1 MMKNP
6 FGENIFKQ
14 AKMMQ
19 EKMAQ
24 IQEEAGHK
32 KVTAT
37 SGGGMVEVTANG
49 KQEILGIKIEPEVL
63 KSNDVEM
70 LSDLVIAAVN
80 EALKKSKELV
90 TSEMSALTGGLNIPG
105 LF

>member
-1 MMKNP
+1 MSNP
-6 FGENIFKQ
+6 FGANIFKQ

-24 IQEEAGHK
+24 IQEEMAHK
-32 KVTAT
+32 KVTAS

-49 KQEILGIKIEPEVL
+49 KQEILEIKIEPEVL
-63 KSNDVEM
+63 KSSDAEM

-90 TSEMSALTGGLNIPG
+90 TSELSALTGGLNIPG

>member
-1 MMKNP
+1 MKNP
-6 FGENIFKQ
+6 FGSNIFKQ

-24 IQEEAGHK
+24 IQEEMGQK
-32 KVTAT
+32 KVTAS

-49 KQEILGIKIEPEVL
+49 KQEILLIKIEPEVL

-70 LSDLVIAAVN
+70 LSDLVVAAVN
-80 EALKKSKELV
+80 EALRKSKELV
-90 TSEMSALTGGLNIPG
+90 TSELSALTVGLNIPG

>member
-1 MMKNP
+1 MKNP
-6 FGENIFKQ
+6 FGSNIFKQ

-24 IQEEAGHK
+24 IQEEMGKK
-32 KVTAT
+32 KVTAS

-49 KQEILGIKIEPEVL
+49 KQEILLIKIEPEVL

-70 LSDLVIAAVN
+70 LSDLVVAAVN
-80 EALKKSKELV
+80 EALRKSKELV
-90 TSEMSALTGGLNIPG
+90 TSELSALTGGLNIPG

>member
-1 MMKNP
+1 MKNP
-6 FGENIFKQ
+6 FGSNIFKQ

-24 IQEEAGHK
+24 IQDEIGQK
-32 KVTAT
+32 KVTAS

-49 KQEILGIKIEPEVL
+49 KQEILLIKIEPEVL

-70 LSDLVIAAVN
+70 LSDLVVAAVN
-80 EALKKSKELV
+80 EALRKSKELV
-90 TSEMSALTGGLNIPG
+90 TSELSALTGGLNIPG

>member
-1 MMKNP
+1 MKNP
-6 FGENIFKQ
+6 FGSNIFKQ

-24 IQEEAGHK
+24 IQEEMGQK
-32 KVTAT
+32 KVTAS

-49 KQEILGIKIEPEVL
+49 KQEILLIKIEPEVL

-70 LSDLVIAAVN
+70 LSDLVVAAVN
-80 EALKKSKELV
+80 EALRKSKELV
-90 TSEMSALTGGLNIPG
+90 TSELSALTGGLNIPG

>member
-1 MMKNP
+1 MKNP
-6 FGENIFKQ
+6 FGSNIFKQ

-24 IQEEAGHK
+24 IQEEMGQK
-32 KVTAT
+32 KVTAS

-49 KQEILGIKIEPEVL
+49 KQEILLIKIESEVL

-70 LSDLVIAAVN
+70 LSDLVVAAVN
-80 EALKKSKELV
+80 EALRKSKELV
-90 TSEMSALTGGLNIPG
+90 TSELSALTGGLNIPG